1 MSKEE
6 ALKAWEQMYSEI
18 DKENWLFV
26 GTINP
31 QMVEW
36 AIKALKGADAYKKIK
51 EGRWIIDKV
60 YYAGNG
66 KLSGFTAKCS
76 ECGFTYKTNYS
87 DYCPGCG
94 TKMKIN
100 KWWRDNG

>member
-1 MSKEE
+1 MSDIG
-6 ALKAWEQMYSEI
+6 LDLQKAFDEGY
-18 DKENWLFV
+18 K
-26 GTINP
+26 
-31 QMVEW
+31 
-36 AIKALKGADAYKKIK
+36 KGMADARKKIK
-51 EGRWIIDKV
+51 EGKWVTDKV

-94 TKMKIN
+94 AKMKID